1 MLLEEILPHDT
12 MFNGYEVEHDFQ
24 GIGHKIIL
32 LNARQ
37 IFRKN
42 IGSHIILL
50 AMEDITE
57 RRQLEEKLEI

>member
-1 MLLEEILPHDT
+1 VI
-12 MFNGYEVEHDFQ
+12 NGYEVEHDFP
-24 GIGHKIIL
+24 GNGHKIIL

-37 IFRKN
+37 IYREN

-57 RRQLEEKLEI
+57 RNQTRDALT